1 MIRAAAVLVLAL
13 AVAGPVFAQDRDST
27 LADMRRELTALR
39 VELQQLR
46 GELAPADQT
55 EGQQGQTAPAVADVT
70 GPLERL
76 DGLERQVREL
86 TAQTEELAFRIDRIV
101 RDGTTR
107 LGDLEFRVVELEGG
121 DLGQVGQ
128 TQPLGGGTL
137 AMPTTPVPPPADGG
151 GDAPVQFAMAE
162 TADYEAALKRLE
174 DGDPAGALAGLD
186 RFLVTYPGSPLTAE
200 VQMLRGTSLRAQ
212 NRLSDAGR
220 AFLEAFTLAET
231 SDPAL
236 SADGLVSLGEV
247 LRDLEQTTEA
257 CLTLGQAV
265 RVFPGTAAAERAASA
280 RSELSCVE

>member
-1 MIRAAAVLVLAL
+1 MIRVALLLVALAL
-13 AVAGPVFAQDRDST
+13 PVAAQDRDDT

-46 GELAPADQT
+46 GELAPSDQAGEGGAIAD
-55 EGQQGQTAPAVADVT
+55 AT

-86 TAQTEELAFRIDRIV
+86 TAQTEELAFRIDQIV

-107 LGDLEFRVVELEGG
+107 LGDLEFRIVELEGG

-128 TQPLGGGTL
+128 TAPLGGGTL
-137 AMPTTPVPPPADGG
+137 PAPETLAPPASSETA
-151 GDAPVQFAMAE
+151 DAPVQFAMAE
-162 TADYEAALKRLE
+162 TADYEAALKQLDE
-174 DGDPAGALAGLD
+174 GNNADALAAAD
-186 RFLVTYPGSPLTAE
+186 RFLVAYPGSPLTAE
-200 VQMLRGTSLRAQ
+200 VQMMRGAALRGLD
-212 NRLSDAGR
+212 RLSDAGR
-220 AFLEAFTLAET
+220 AYLEVYTLAEG

-247 LRDLEQTTEA
+247 LRDLNQTTEA

-265 RVFPGTAAAERAASA
+265 STFPDTAAAARAKTA
-280 RSELSCVE
+280 RADMSCFE

>member
-1 MIRAAAVLVLAL
+1 
-13 AVAGPVFAQDRDST
+13 
-27 LADMRRELTALR
+27 MRRELTALR

-46 GELAPADQT
+46 AELAPSDAAGGESAIAD
-55 EGQQGQTAPAVADVT
+55 AT

-107 LGDLEFRVVELEGG
+107 LGDLEFRIVELEGG

-128 TQPLGGGTL
+128 TAPLGGETL
-137 AMPTTPVPPPADGG
+137 QPPTPSVPTTDPA
-151 GDAPVQFAMAE
+151 DAPVQFAMAE
-162 TADYEAALKRLE
+162 TADFEAALKQL
-174 DGDPAGALAGLD
+174 DAGENAEALASAD
-186 RFLVTYPGSPLTAE
+186 SFLVAYPGSPLTAE
-200 VQMLRGTSLRAQ
+200 VQMMRGAALRGLD
-212 NRLSDAGR
+212 RLSDAGR
-220 AFLEAFTLAET
+220 AYLEAYTLAET

-247 LRDLEQTTEA
+247 LRDLNQTTEA

-265 RVFPGTAAAERAASA
+265 STFPDTAAAARAKTVRADM
-280 RSELSCVE
+280 SCFE